1 MVVEMDDIGGLIKDS
16 FYRFDFISQSHS
28 FGHFHIVE
36 VLSQSAESLSIFI
49 GFLELARPVAPYPA
63 SPSLES
69 QSKVVLSES
78 SGIEWYRVTSSDG
91 YIIDEAIHE

>member
-1 MVVEMDDIGGLIKDS
+1 MDQRLTRGPDLQERYCNILKRKALGQ
-16 FYRFDFISQSHS
+16 RPAIS
-28 FGHFHIVE
+28 G
-36 VLSQSAESLSIFI
+36 
-49 GFLELARPVAPYPA
+49 PA
-63 SPSLES
+63 AMIRVIDCHP

>member
-1 MVVEMDDIGGLIKDS
+1 MARILHM
-16 FYRFDFISQSHS
+16 
-28 FGHFHIVE
+28 
-36 VLSQSAESLSIFI
+36 SAAADVI
-49 GFLELARPVAPYPA
+49 APLKYDA
-63 SPSLES
+63 EA